1 MGTTRQA
8 ENHTYFVDGVDG
20 TLFLTDT
27 PGLSEFGEAGSARER
42 EARDLAARAD
52 LLIFVLDHDLTRTE
66 YEPLSALVR
75 EGKRSIVFF
84 NKVDR
89 FSEADSAAI
98 LARLKE
104 RLRGLVLPDD
114 IVSGAASP
122 RPINVRVQL
131 PDGTVE
137 TRLEGL
143 PGEIDSLRKRIAGIL
158 AKEGESLRAGNL
170 LLRAHMLTKKAQE
183 QLTVERD
190 RRAESVVEKFQWIT
204 AGTVFANP
212 FPALELIANGAVQLQ
227 MISELAAVYG
237 VQISSTHIR
246 MIGGQMVQM
255 LLKLGLVETATSL
268 VAGVFKSTLV
278 GYAAAGA
285 VQAVSMAYLDSR
297 LR

>member
-1 MGTTRQA
+1 M
-8 ENHTYFVDGVDG
+8 
-20 TLFLTDT
+20 
-27 PGLSEFGEAGSARER
+27 
-42 EARDLAARAD
+42 
-52 LLIFVLDHDLTRTE
+52 IFVLDHDLTRTE

-89 FSEADSAAI
+89 FSEADRAAI

-158 AKEGESLRAGNL
+158 AKEGESLAAGNL
-170 LLRAHMLTKKAQE
+170 LLRAHMLTKK
-183 QLTVERD
+183 
-190 RRAESVVEKFQWIT
+190 RR
-204 AGTVFANP
+204 
-212 FPALELIANGAVQLQ
+212 
-227 MISELAAVYG
+227 
-237 VQISSTHIR
+237 SSSRSSAT
-246 MIGGQMVQM
+246 
-255 LLKLGLVETATSL
+255 LGRKASSRSSSGSL
-268 VAGVFKSTLV
+268 RGPS
-278 GYAAAGA
+278 
-285 VQAVSMAYLDSR
+285 SPIHSPPSS
-297 LR
+297 